1 MRLSADSHRRVER
14 FLREHLNEPGLV
26 LPPLR
31 IYTGRFARLVTK
43 ALKVGAVTF
52 GRHILFSPHKLVRDE
67 AGRLVAPGWLVAHEA
82 LHVVQF
88 AREGHARFLWGY
100 VAEFWRLLRAGGA
113 WGSEARNTAYLA
125 ISKELEAVKAQ
136 RAYQMWS
143 ERSGKV
149 LDANEDG

>member
-14 FLREHLNEPGLV
+14 FLREHLGEPGLV
-26 LPPLR
+26 LPPIE
-31 IYTGRFARLVTK
+31 IYAGRFARWVTK

-88 AREGHARFLWGY
+88 EREGHARFLWGY
-100 VAEFWRLLRAGGA
+100 VSEFWRLLRAGGA
-113 WGSEARNTAYLA
+113 WGAEARNAAYLA
-125 ISKELEAVKAQ
+125 ISKELEAVEAQ
-136 RAYQMWS
+136 RAYRMWS
-143 ERSGKV
+143 EQSGKAV
-149 LDANEDG
+149 EADRNG